1 MKRFIPILV
10 IAASAA
16 LFWFRDRWLPAAADH
31 AAYLGYVEG
40 DTTLIGAPMAG
51 RIISVQAIKGGTTDA
66 GSLLF
71 QLDDAAA
78 RSDVTRLEAAVAAAR
93 ATAANLESGRR
104 AEELELIAR
113 QQAEAQANL
122 DLAKIEYVR
131 AQSLSQRGVSAETA
145 FDRAKAALA
154 VAEERLKQVQ
164 ANASIAR
171 LPAREAEI
179 AAARARIAEADAALA
194 TARTRLADYQGLAP
208 SDALVDDV
216 FFDAGETVGAG
227 QPVVSLLHPGK
238 STLRFYIPE
247 ADRAK
252 AAAGVAVHYSCHGCG
267 EGGSALISH
276 VASVPEYTPPVIYSA
291 SARAKLVF
299 LVEAM
304 PMQADPH
311 LQPGLPIEVEPLP

>member
-1 MKRFIPILV
+1 MKRVIPILV
-10 IAASAA
+10 IAAAA
-16 LFWFRDRWLPAAADH
+16 TLFWFRDRWLPAAADH

-40 DTTLIGAPMAG
+40 ETTLIGAPMGG
-51 RIISVQAIKGGTTDA
+51 RIISVKVIKGGMTDA

-78 RSDVTRLEAAVAAAR
+78 RSDVTRLEAAVATAR
-93 ATAANLESGRR
+93 ATAANLESGKR

-122 DLAKIEYVR
+122 DLARIEYVR

-179 AAARARIAEADAALA
+179 TAARARIAEADAALA
-194 TARTRLADYQGLAP
+194 TARARLADYQGLAP
-208 SDALVDDV
+208 STALVDDV
-216 FFDAGETVGAG
+216 FFEAGETVGAG
-227 QPVVSLLHPGK
+227 QPIVSLLQPGK
-238 STLRFYIPE
+238 ATLRFYIPE

-252 AAAGVAVHYSCHGCG
+252 AAAGVAVRYSCDGCG
-267 EGGSALISH
+267 EGGSARISH
-276 VASVPEYTPPVIYSA
+276 VASLPEYTPPVIYS
-291 SARAKLVF
+291 STARAKLVF
-299 LVEAM
+299 LVEAT
-304 PMQADPH
+304 PAQADPR